1 MIIRHARDSDA
12 EQLESFDLG
21 ASGSWLDEVAE
32 IVAGLVAWR
41 SDPHAEHRDRQV
53 IVAVT
58 DGHVVGVTAHERLVR
73 SGGRVWNDHRYL
85 MVTAVRGDQQRTGLA
100 RLLVESVLADLRSR
114 GCTRSR
120 MMSGSFPGLS
130 GSKKPD
136 AGRFGGFVMSPVSTT
151 GSRGAVSVFDV
162 LRGFAWR
169 DLSVDVEFLHHQSL
183 LRHALF
189 SGPFDSR
196 AR

>member
-1 MIIRHARDSDA
+1 VILRHARDDA
-12 EQLESFDLG
+12 EQFESFDLG

-32 IVAGLVAWR
+32 IIAGLVAWR

-58 DGHVVGVTAHERLVR
+58 DSHVVGVTAHERLAR

-114 GCTRSR
+114 GVSRWSGWWIRRIVPRSSSAGMCSPKPTKHSRPRTTR
-120 MMSGSFPGLS
+120 
-130 GSKKPD
+130 
-136 AGRFGGFVMSPVSTT
+136 T
-151 GSRGAVSVFDV
+151 
-162 LRGFAWR
+162 
-169 DLSVDVEFLHHQSL
+169 
-183 LRHALF
+183 
-189 SGPFDSR
+189 
-196 AR
+196 